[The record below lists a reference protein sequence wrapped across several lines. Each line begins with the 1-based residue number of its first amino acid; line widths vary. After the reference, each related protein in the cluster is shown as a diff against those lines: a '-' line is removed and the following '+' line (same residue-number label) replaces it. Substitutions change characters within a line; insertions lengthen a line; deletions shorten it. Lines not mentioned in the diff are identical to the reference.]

1 MINRRHYLAG
11 MAILASARMAHA
23 AWPDRPVRLIVP
35 FPPGSGTDVLAR
47 FIAEPFAK
55 QLGQAVVIDN
65 RPGGNGVVGA
75 QAGATAA
82 PNGLTLTM
90 LGTSAAAINP
100 HTIRR
105 LPYDPLKDFTPI
117 GGIADQPYVL
127 VIDPNRPERDLP
139 SFLEAGRR
147 NPNGLTFSTGNA
159 GSLIMGHMLG
169 RAAGIKVTPV
179 PYRGGAEAAAD
190 VSAGRIDFNLADFHH
205 AMSQDAGGRLRAI
218 AVTTAEA
225 FPLAPRVPPLS
236 TVLPGFDANVWFSM
250 AAPAATPPDII
261 AAAGKALQATLADAE
276 LARRLME
283 MGLAPMP
290 KTPAEMKR
298 HMEEQLVIWGQRVA
312 AAGIEPQ

>member
-1 MINRRHYLAG
+1 MITRRQYLAAT
-11 MAILASARMAHA
+11 AILATPKLAHA

-55 QLGQAVVIDN
+55 QLGQPVVIDN

-105 LPYDPLKDFTPI
+105 LPYDPLKDFAPI
-117 GGIADQPYVL
+117 GGVAHQPYVL

-218 AVTTAEA
+218 AVTTGQA

-236 TVLPGFDANVWFSM
+236 SALPGFDANVWFSM
-250 AAPAATPPDII
+250 AAPAATPSDII
-261 AAAGKALQATLADAE
+261 AAAGAALQATLADAE
-276 LARRLME
+276 LARRLTE
-283 MGLAPMP
+283 MGLVPMP

-298 HMEEQLVIWGQRVA
+298 HMEEQIVIWGQRVA

>member
-55 QLGQAVVIDN
+55 QLGQPVVIDN

-205 AMSQDAGGRLRAI
+205 AMSQDSGGRLRAI

-290 KTPAEMKR
+290 KTPGEMKR

>member
-139 SFLEAGRR
+139 SFLKAGRL

-205 AMSQDAGGRLRAI
+205 AMSQDSGGRLRAI

-298 HMEEQLVIWGQRVA
+298 HIEEQIVIWGQRVA